1 MNNLWYT
8 QLHKSPFTPPDL
20 VFSIVW
26 PILYSFITASFF
38 IFYANNGMTQNKLGL
53 FYFVFQL
60 VLNVSW
66 PYVFFTLKNIFYS
79 FVIIILLFVFIL
91 LTIMQIKKTNSFAS
105 FLLLPYL
112 LWVSFAAYL
121 NWYIYKYSNN

>member
-1 MNNLWYT
+1 
-8 QLHKSPFTPPDL
+8 
-20 VFSIVW
+20 
-26 PILYSFITASFF
+26 
-38 IFYANNGMTQNKLGL
+38 MTQNKLGL

-79 FVIIILLFVFIL
+79 LVIIILLFVFIL
-91 LTIMQIKKTNSFAS
+91 LTIMQIKNTSRWAS
-105 FLLLPYL
+105 FLLIPYL